1 MIEQRVLLLKGSLL
15 IGQDGKASH
24 DLINLKL
31 LSVLLFLN
39 LLLHLVQ
46 LINLLRHLGG
56 GVNML
61 LLEPDKDTIVPDVG
75 LLKVPS
81 ELVDL
86 RLPLLVEVDLGRSG
100 ATGLVHSLGEVV
112 LLSGQGSSLLLS
124 LSAGLPL
131 GLKLLLLGLNS
142 ALELLDCLLQL

>member
-1 MIEQRVLLLKGSLL
+1 MIEQRVLLLKASLL
-15 IGQDGKASH
+15 ICQHVKASH
-24 DLINLKL
+24 DLVNLKL
-31 LSVLLFLN
+31 LGVLLLLN

-46 LINLLRHLGG
+46 LIHLLRHLGG

-61 LLEPDKDTIVPDVG
+61 LLEPDKDTIMPDVG

-86 RLPLLVEVDLGRSG
+86 GLPLLVEVDLGRSG
-100 ATGLVHSLGEVV
+100 ATGLVHPLGEVV

-142 ALELLDCLLQL
+142 AL